1 MSIVLQRTR
10 RVGCCLRRGAA
21 TNHVHCK
28 CTIAVVF
35 FWCTPF
41 LPVKTS
47 GARVVISQIF
57 ACGFHPPG
65 CWNLKPTVLASSECS
80 QQGNCELNT
89 LSTVL
94 HQWSAMKNMLEQEVT
109 MLNMPRPNM
118 CQPYRPIARRQG
130 LTMYWATTPV
140 YRCERHVKTSNCF
153 RKWEVCNKDLRWV
166 ATNSARLACMGQGA
180 WME

>member
-1 MSIVLQRTR
+1 MLPSTRGRNQSCPLQMHNSR
-10 RVGCCLRRGAA
+10 C
-21 TNHVHCK
+21 
-28 CTIAVVF
+28 VF
-35 FWCTPF
+35 FVALLSCR
-41 LPVKTS
+41 LKRQ
-47 GARVVISQIF
+47 ARVVISQIF